1 MLDPF
6 GRGLTSLIDDEAPW
20 MSAAA
25 RRDARPSTGECRDQ
39 PIRPLDTAGIR
50 RSRGR
55 AVCVS
60 GCRAAGRSVPASSRP
75 IRASGRRDYRMK
87 APASHVYPVDPPPEH
102 SAMRSFDDKHGS
114 HWQAALMEASFGN
127 VLLIFT
133 RIGGEGVL
141 QRPLETANMQEAQH
155 LLADADE
162 SRLRALLADAQP
174 WG

>member
-1 MLDPF
+1 
-6 GRGLTSLIDDEAPW
+6 
-20 MSAAA
+20 
-25 RRDARPSTGECRDQ
+25 
-39 PIRPLDTAGIR
+39 
-50 RSRGR
+50 
-55 AVCVS
+55 
-60 GCRAAGRSVPASSRP
+60 
-75 IRASGRRDYRMK
+75 
-87 APASHVYPVDPPPEH
+87 
-102 SAMRSFDDKHGS
+102 MRSFDDKHGS